1 MRIIGVMTFV
11 CLLLLLA
18 MVPAWLQLARAC
30 GIHPPGVMSLAI
42 ALVVVAGMFVRR
54 A

>member
-18 MVPAWLQLARAC
+18 MLPALLQLARAC
-30 GIHPPGVMSLAI
+30 GIHTPGAMSAAI
-42 ALVVVAGMFVRR
+42 AFVIVAGMLSKKG
-54 A
+54 